1 MCKANLSLWECEDS
15 VFWNFEWWQFSKLR
29 YFLVCV
35 CVPLCVNST
44 WGLEMFKLTRE
55 WNVAVVSSAEV
66 PELAELQ
73 ATPEL

>member
-1 MCKANLSLWECEDS
+1 MRT
-15 VFWNFEWWQFSKLR
+15 VFSETLNDGSFPSCDTSS
-29 YFLVCV
+29 CV
-35 CVPLCVNST
+35 CKCVCAPVCECT